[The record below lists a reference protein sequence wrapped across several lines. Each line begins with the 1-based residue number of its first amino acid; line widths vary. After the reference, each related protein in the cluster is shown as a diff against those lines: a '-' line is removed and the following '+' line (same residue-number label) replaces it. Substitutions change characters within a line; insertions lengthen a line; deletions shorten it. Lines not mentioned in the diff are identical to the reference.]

1 MATGYWRI
9 KTVDGNFHLFDH
21 LPNSTARANLTV
33 RILCVGKYTQEV
45 LLQDSANA
53 GTLGTYSLTNPW
65 SYPLI
70 VEPAD
75 VTSETG
81 STFRDGV
88 YRLDVEYDISAVD
101 YTFSEYFL
109 HIPVIDACIASKLA
123 DYIASSCTK
132 CKEQKQLVTL
142 QELVVLRQGAQLDI
156 NEGRYTE
163 AANKVTYMSNICTGT
178 GCSCICGC

>member
-1 MATGYWRI
+1 MATGYWRL

-21 LPNSTARANLTV
+21 LPNSNARTNLTV
-33 RILCVGKYTQEV
+33 RIQCYGQYNQEV
-45 LLQDSANA
+45 LLQDASDS
-53 GTLGTYSLTNPW
+53 GSLGDYSLINPW

-75 VTSETG
+75 VTAETG
-81 STFRDGV
+81 STFRDGL
-88 YRLDVEYDISAVD
+88 YKLSVEFDIDSTTYA
-101 YTFSEYFL
+101 FFEYYL
-109 HIPVIDACIASKLA
+109 HIPEIDACIAKKLD

-132 CKEQKQLVTL
+132 CKEKKQLVTL

>member
-9 KTVDGNFHLFDH
+9 QTVDGNFHLTDH
-21 LPNSTARANLTV
+21 LPNSAARTNLTV
-33 RILCVGKYTQEV
+33 SIECVGAYNEEA
-45 LLQDSANA
+45 LLTDAANA
-53 GTLGTYSLTNPW
+53 GTLGSYSLTNPW

-75 VTSETG
+75 VTAETG

-88 YRLDVEYDISAVD
+88 YKLEADFDISSTNYA
-101 YTFSEYFL
+101 FAEYFL
-109 HIPVIDACIASKLA
+109 HIPVIDACIVKKLA

-132 CKEQKQLVTL
+132 CKEKKQLVTL